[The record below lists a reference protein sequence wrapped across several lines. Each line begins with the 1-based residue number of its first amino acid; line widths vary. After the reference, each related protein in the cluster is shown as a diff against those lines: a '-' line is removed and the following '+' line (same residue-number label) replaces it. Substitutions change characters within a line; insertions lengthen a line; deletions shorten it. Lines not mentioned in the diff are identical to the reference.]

1 MRDREFLDY
10 AKRMYDFCV
19 NASVGNSMYGF
30 GDNDSGRLLA
40 LPAYFEYS
48 GRDISLIHVLCRLLN
63 IEKKEKK
70 SCYYAPYFGLACLNQ
85 EKAAVSIR
93 CDEIRDRE
101 KNKWIGVH
109 LSLIHI

>member
-63 IEKKEKK
+63 IEKKEKN
-70 SCYYAPYFGLACLNQ
+70 PVIMLHILGLP
-85 EKAAVSIR
+85 V
-93 CDEIRDRE
+93 
-101 KNKWIGVH
+101 
-109 LSLIHI
+109 